1 VRPFERSWRL
11 ALGGL
16 ILSLGLW
23 GTGYGPWVAGLV
35 LLVLGLDFVWG
46 VWDPKRG
53 YFVETLN
60 RLEPRGKELYLTFD
74 DGPNG
79 EETTQVLGLLE
90 QYGAKASFFVVGQ
103 KVKDQPELVRAMVQG
118 GHEVGNHSWSHS
130 GWINFSNAPG
140 WQREIAPTNQLL
152 ESLGVVPRYFRPPVG
167 LTNPHLGAAL
177 EATGMTA
184 LGWSFRTQDWRETN
198 LEKLVERILARV
210 EPGAVFLLHDGPHPG
225 VAASKVLAV
234 LLPRLLA
241 QGYFLTPLPH

>member
-1 VRPFERSWRL
+1 MRPFERSWRL

-79 EETTQVLGLLE
+79 EETTG
-90 QYGAKASFFVVGQ
+90 
-103 KVKDQPELVRAMVQG
+103 
-118 GHEVGNHSWSHS
+118 
-130 GWINFSNAPG
+130 
-140 WQREIAPTNQLL
+140 
-152 ESLGVVPRYFRPPVG
+152 
-167 LTNPHLGAAL
+167 LGA
-177 EATGMTA
+177 
-184 LGWSFRTQDWRETN
+184 
-198 LEKLVERILARV
+198 V
-210 EPGAVFLLHDGPHPG
+210 GAVRG
-225 VAASKVLAV
+225 
-234 LLPRLLA
+234 
-241 QGYFLTPLPH
+241 QGQFFCGRPKG